1 MLSKS
6 TFLSSIL
13 FIILFSSTPI
23 SHSLP
28 LSTNGRWIVD
38 AATGH
43 RVKLHC
49 ANWAGHIETMV
60 PEGLDKQP
68 LDKITSTVAALGFN
82 CVRLTWAIFMYT
94 RPEEYSNLTLSQ
106 AFDIQNLT
114 DAKAQIMKYNPS
126 LVDLKVGDVHEA
138 VINSLGK
145 KSVMVVYD
153 NHISRPTWCCST
165 KDGNGFFNDRDFSPQ
180 EWLTGLSLVATRYK
194 NNPTVVA
201 MSMRN
206 ELRGPRENVADWFN
220 YTHQGA
226 TTIHAANPNV
236 LVFISGLNFDTH
248 FSFLSN
254 MSYGFPLDNKLLFE
268 FHWYSF
274 SQQHSQ
280 RDWGTEP
287 LYQSCA
293 TYTQWFDT
301 EAGFIFRNTTNLYPL
316 ILTEFGIDE
325 RGMDVAANNFLTCFC
340 TIAAGNELDW
350 GLWAL
355 QGSYYIRSGVPGPE
369 EDYGVLDN
377 NWSQPR
383 NPAVLQRFKLLQ
395 EMLIDPFAKTPTYY
409 IMYHPVTGTCVMA
422 DVKDNQVYQVECS
435 QKSGWDHTADET
447 PIALHGNG
455 SCLIATG
462 ESLPVTLSNDCKG
475 AMSSWS
481 LLSDSKLHIGV
492 TGPKGVVSLCLEWGV
507 AGNATVL
514 VSKNCD
520 LQSATSQ
527 NQWFQLLPTNQ

>member
-1 MLSKS
+1 
-6 TFLSSIL
+6 
-13 FIILFSSTPI
+13 
-23 SHSLP
+23 
-28 LSTNGRWIVD
+28 
-38 AATGH
+38 
-43 RVKLHC
+43 
-49 ANWAGHIETMV
+49 
-60 PEGLDKQP
+60 
-68 LDKITSTVAALGFN
+68 
-82 CVRLTWAIFMYT
+82 
-94 RPEEYSNLTLSQ
+94 
-106 AFDIQNLT
+106 
-114 DAKAQIMKYNPS
+114 MKYNPS

-165 KDGNGFFNDRDFSPQ
+165 NDGNVFFNDRDFSPQ

-206 ELRGPRENVADWFN
+206 ELRGARENVADWFN

-236 LVFISGLNFDTH
+236 LVFISGLNFGTH

-254 MSYGFPLDNKLLFE
+254 MYYGFPLDNKLLFE
-268 FHWYSF
+268 FPWYSF

-325 RGMDVAANNFLTCFC
+325 RGMDVAANSFLTCLC

-395 EMLIDPFAKTPTYY
+395 EM
-409 IMYHPVTGTCVMA
+409 V
-422 DVKDNQVYQVECS
+422 
-435 QKSGWDHTADET
+435 
-447 PIALHGNG
+447 LHRY
-455 SCLIATG
+455 
-462 ESLPVTLSNDCKG
+462 
-475 AMSSWS
+475 
-481 LLSDSKLHIGV
+481 
-492 TGPKGVVSLCLEWGV
+492 
-507 AGNATVL
+507 
-514 VSKNCD
+514 
-520 LQSATSQ
+520 
-527 NQWFQLLPTNQ
+527 